1 MVNKSKQSTTEKG
14 IANRQEDK
22 EKTAGQ
28 NASIDEI
35 VEKQSIELSIY
46 YQPVLYKQT
55 KKKV

>member
-46 YQPVLYKQT
+46 YRPVLYKQT
-55 KKKV
+55 